1 MAGKAGE
8 KNVCNLS
15 DQIRGSRYINFK
27 TTTDGYKTAAGAMNA
42 SLAFPCALMFFC
54 SEKTETLQPGIV
66 YQNQAVRLLIDN
78 YLNPN

>member
-54 SEKTETLQPGIV
+54 SEKTEYVTTRNSLSKPSGETANRQLP
-66 YQNQAVRLLIDN
+66 
-78 YLNPN
+78 